1 MYTLVSGN
9 ITLRT
14 ATTAA
19 QLAPVAAS
27 AGMKEYR
34 PPGSFNLNRSNS
46 AVIAV
51 ASSAYRTLRSGSFA
65 SVSLSSHPAFVRA
78 EIQALRTIRRN
89 DSKID
94 KWSKNRAGVNSSSVA
109 MNAIHISAAINLLQG
124 SKFECGR
131 RAKRHA
137 CPQQSA

>member
-19 QLAPVAAS
+19 QLAPVEAS

-46 AVIAV
+46 AVIAD

-65 SVSLSSHPAFVRA
+65 SVSLSSHPATVRA
-78 EIQALRTIRRN
+78 EIQALRTIRRK
-89 DSKID
+89 DSKIGMEQ
-94 KWSKNRAGVNSSSVA
+94 K
-109 MNAIHISAAINLLQG
+109 
-124 SKFECGR
+124 
-131 RAKRHA
+131 
-137 CPQQSA
+137 